1 MQITTDVSKIS
12 KTVQAELIFISN
24 AFSES
29 TIHFAYLSK
38 VLSKVLPKKMLLVS
52 YEVVFIENEAV
63 LLWETMRERARA
75 FTATI

>member
-1 MQITTDVSKIS
+1 MQITTEVSKIS

-29 TIHFAYLSK
+29 TIHFDY
-38 VLSKVLPKKMLLVS
+38 LSKVLPKKMLLVS

-63 LLWETMRERARA
+63 LLCVTMRERARA
-75 FTATI
+75 FTAAI